1 MLQTIKQGMCMRV
14 QTDDTATSYLQSVV
28 EIDLNL
34 CLLFQICL
42 LVKWDLNVYISGLA
56 KLR

>member
-42 LVKWDLNVYISGLA
+42 LVK
-56 KLR
+56 